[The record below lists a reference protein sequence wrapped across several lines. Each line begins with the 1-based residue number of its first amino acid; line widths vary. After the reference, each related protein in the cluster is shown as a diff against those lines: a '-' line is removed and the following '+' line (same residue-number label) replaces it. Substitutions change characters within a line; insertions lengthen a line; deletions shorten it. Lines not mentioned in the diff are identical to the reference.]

1 MAENKRDYY
10 EVLGVQ
16 KNASD
21 QEIKKAYR
29 KLAKENHPD
38 LNPGNKEAEA
48 RFKEINEAYE
58 ILSDGDKRSRY
69 DQFGFAGVDPNYGAG
84 GFGGG
89 GFEGGFDFGDL
100 GDIFGSFFGGG
111 FGGGAR
117 TRNGPQGFDLQVTEY
132 TDYIMPNNA
141 VFNGEMDANYFQH
154 QPYLTDF
161 NANNKTDLVSVVSV
175 HFEPLG
181 IYPGKVKELSALT
194 DGATIVVPNDPTN
207 EARALNL
214 LAAQGI
220 ITLKEGVGLAATV
233 KDITDNPKNVKIT
246 EVEAAQVPMALP
258 DYDFGV
264 INGNY
269 AVGAGLSDS
278 ILVSEDPNSEAAQTF
293 ANIVAVK
300 PGKENDPAIQALVK
314 VLTGE
319 EIRKFITEKYGV
331 AVVPVF

>member
-1 MAENKRDYY
+1 MKKLFALVIAALF
-10 EVLGVQ
+10 VLGAAGCGGNTAPSSTAPAPAPSSDAAPSGEAPKELVVL
-16 KNASD
+16 KVAASP
-21 QEIKKAYR
+21 APH
-29 KLAKENHPD
+29 A
-38 LNPGNKEAEA
+38 
-48 RFKEINEAYE
+48 E
-58 ILSDGDKRSRY
+58 ILNSVKD
-69 DQFGFAGVDPNYGAG
+69 AMAA
-84 GFGGG
+84 
-89 GFEGGFDFGDL
+89 EGY
-100 GDIFGSFFGGG
+100 
-111 FGGGAR
+111 
-117 TRNGPQGFDLQVTEY
+117 DLQVTEY

-141 VFNGEMDANYFQH
+141 VFNNEMDANYFQH

-161 NANNKTDLVSVVSV
+161 NEKNKTDLVSAVSV

-181 IYPGKVKELSALT
+181 VYPGKAASLNDLA

-220 ITLKEGVGLAATV
+220 IKLADGVGLAATV
-233 KDITDNPKNVKIT
+233 KDITENPKNVKIT

-300 PGKENDPAIQALVK
+300 PGRENDPAIQALVK
-314 VLTGE
+314 VLTSE
-319 EIRKFITEKYGV
+319 DTRKFITDKYGV

>member
-1 MAENKRDYY
+1 MKKLLAFAFALVL
-10 EVLGVQ
+10 VLG
-16 KNASD
+16 AAGCGSTP
-21 QEIKKAYR
+21 APSG
-29 KLAKENHPD
+29 AA
-38 LNPGNKEAEA
+38 PGNSASPSAPASGGGLTVLKVAA
-48 RFKEINEAYE
+48 SPAPHAE
-58 ILSDGDKRSRY
+58 ILNAVKD
-69 DQFGFAGVDPNYGAG
+69 AMAA
-84 GFGGG
+84 
-89 GFEGGFDFGDL
+89 EGY
-100 GDIFGSFFGGG
+100 
-111 FGGGAR
+111 
-117 TRNGPQGFDLQVTEY
+117 DLQVTEY

-161 NANNKTDLVSVVSV
+161 NAKNKTDLVSVVSV

-181 IYPGKVKELSALT
+181 IYPGKAKDLASLA

-220 ITLKEGVGLAATV
+220 ITLKDGVGLAATV
-233 KDITDNPKNVKIT
+233 KDITENPKNVKIT

-269 AVGAGLSDS
+269 AVGSELSDT

-300 PGKENDPAIQALVK
+300 PGKENDPAVQALVK
-314 VLTGE
+314 ALTSE
-319 EIRKFITEKYGV
+319 ETRKFITQKYGV

>member
-1 MAENKRDYY
+1 MKQFIAL
-10 EVLGVQ
+10 VIAALLTLGVVGCGGQ
-16 KNASD
+16 NPPASNSPAAPASPSD
-21 QEIKKAYR
+21 PAPSGDASNGLTVLKVA
-29 KLAKENHPD
+29 ASPAPH
-38 LNPGNKEAEA
+38 A
-48 RFKEINEAYE
+48 E
-58 ILSDGDKRSRY
+58 ILNSVKD
-69 DQFGFAGVDPNYGAG
+69 AMAA
-84 GFGGG
+84 
-89 GFEGGFDFGDL
+89 E
-100 GDIFGSFFGGG
+100 
-111 FGGGAR
+111 
-117 TRNGPQGFDLQVTEY
+117 GFDLQVVEY

-154 QPYLTDF
+154 QPYLTNF
-161 NANNKTDLVSVVSV
+161 NEKNKTDLVAAAAI

-181 IYPGKVKELSALT
+181 IYPGKTASLDALA

-220 ITLKEGVGLAATV
+220 ITLKEGAGLAATV

-269 AVGAGLSDS
+269 AVGTELSDS
-278 ILVSEDPNSEAAQTF
+278 ILVSEDPSSEAAQTF

-300 PGKENDPAIQALVK
+300 PGKENDAAIQALVK
-314 VLTGE
+314 VLTSE
-319 EIRKFITEKYGV
+319 DTRKFITEKYGV
-331 AVVPVF
+331 SVVPVF

>member
-1 MAENKRDYY
+1 MKKLFA
-10 EVLGVQ
+10 VLIAALLALGAVGCGGSPAPSSTSPA
-16 KNASD
+16 ASPD
-21 QEIKKAYR
+21 AAPSGEAP
-29 KLAKENHPD
+29 KELTTLKVAASPAPH
-38 LNPGNKEAEA
+38 A
-48 RFKEINEAYE
+48 E
-58 ILSDGDKRSRY
+58 ILNSLKD
-69 DQFGFAGVDPNYGAG
+69 ALAAEGV
-84 GFGGG
+84 
-89 GFEGGFDFGDL
+89 
-100 GDIFGSFFGGG
+100 
-111 FGGGAR
+111 
-117 TRNGPQGFDLQVTEY
+117 DLQVVEY

-181 IYPGKVKELSALT
+181 LYPGKVSSLDALAE
-194 DGATIVVPNDPTN
+194 GATIVVPNDPTN

-220 ITLKEGVGLAATV
+220 ITLKDGIGLAATV

-269 AVGAGLSDS
+269 AVGAGLSES

-300 PGKENDPAIQALVK
+300 PGRENEAAIQALVK
-314 VLTGE
+314 ALTSE
-319 EIRKFITEKYGV
+319 DTRKFITEKYGV

>member
-1 MAENKRDYY
+1 MKKFFALFIAVLF
-10 EVLGVQ
+10 VLGAVGCGQ
-16 KNASD
+16 NPPASNSPAAPASPSD
-21 QEIKKAYR
+21 PAPSGDASNGLTVLKVA
-29 KLAKENHPD
+29 ASPAPH
-38 LNPGNKEAEA
+38 A
-48 RFKEINEAYE
+48 E
-58 ILSDGDKRSRY
+58 ILNSVKD
-69 DQFGFAGVDPNYGAG
+69 AMAA
-84 GFGGG
+84 
-89 GFEGGFDFGDL
+89 E
-100 GDIFGSFFGGG
+100 
-111 FGGGAR
+111 
-117 TRNGPQGFDLQVTEY
+117 GFDLQVVEY

-154 QPYLTDF
+154 QPYLTNF
-161 NANNKTDLVSVVSV
+161 NEKNKTDLVAAAAI

-181 IYPGKVKELSALT
+181 IYPGKTASLDALA

-220 ITLKEGVGLAATV
+220 ITLKEGAGLAATV

-269 AVGAGLSDS
+269 AVGTELSDS
-278 ILVSEDPNSEAAQTF
+278 ILVSEDPSSEAAQTF

-300 PGKENDPAIQALVK
+300 PGKENDAAIQALVK
-314 VLTGE
+314 VLTSE
-319 EIRKFITEKYGV
+319 DTRKFITEKYGV

>member
-1 MAENKRDYY
+1 MKKFIAL
-10 EVLGVQ
+10 VIAALLTLGVVGCGGQ
-16 KNASD
+16 NPPASNSPAAPASPSD
-21 QEIKKAYR
+21 PAPSGDASNGLTVLKVA
-29 KLAKENHPD
+29 ASPAPH
-38 LNPGNKEAEA
+38 A
-48 RFKEINEAYE
+48 E
-58 ILSDGDKRSRY
+58 ILNSVKD
-69 DQFGFAGVDPNYGAG
+69 AMAA
-84 GFGGG
+84 
-89 GFEGGFDFGDL
+89 E
-100 GDIFGSFFGGG
+100 
-111 FGGGAR
+111 
-117 TRNGPQGFDLQVTEY
+117 GFDLQVVEY

>member
-1 MAENKRDYY
+1 MKKFFALFIAVLF
-10 EVLGVQ
+10 VLGAVGCGQ
-16 KNASD
+16 NPPASTSPAAPASPSD
-21 QEIKKAYR
+21 PAPSGDGSKGLTVLKVA
-29 KLAKENHPD
+29 ASPAPH
-38 LNPGNKEAEA
+38 A
-48 RFKEINEAYE
+48 E
-58 ILSDGDKRSRY
+58 ILNSVKD
-69 DQFGFAGVDPNYGAG
+69 AMAA
-84 GFGGG
+84 
-89 GFEGGFDFGDL
+89 E
-100 GDIFGSFFGGG
+100 
-111 FGGGAR
+111 
-117 TRNGPQGFDLQVTEY
+117 GFDLQVVEY

-154 QPYLTDF
+154 QPYLTNF
-161 NANNKTDLVSVVSV
+161 NEKNKTDLVAAAAI

-181 IYPGKVKELSALT
+181 IYPGKTASLDALA

-220 ITLKEGVGLAATV
+220 ITLKEGAGLAATV

-269 AVGAGLSDS
+269 AVGTELSDF
-278 ILVSEDPNSEAAQTF
+278 ILVSEDPSSEAAQTF

-300 PGKENDPAIQALVK
+300 PGKENDAAIQALVK
-314 VLTGE
+314 VLTSE
-319 EIRKFITEKYGV
+319 DTRKFITEKYGV
-331 AVVPVF
+331 SVVPVF

>member
-1 MAENKRDYY
+1 MKKLFALVIAALF
-10 EVLGVQ
+10 VLGAAGCGGNTAPSSTAPAPAPSSDAAPSGEAPKELVVL
-16 KNASD
+16 KVAASP
-21 QEIKKAYR
+21 APH
-29 KLAKENHPD
+29 A
-38 LNPGNKEAEA
+38 
-48 RFKEINEAYE
+48 E
-58 ILSDGDKRSRY
+58 ILNSVKD
-69 DQFGFAGVDPNYGAG
+69 AMAA
-84 GFGGG
+84 
-89 GFEGGFDFGDL
+89 EGY
-100 GDIFGSFFGGG
+100 
-111 FGGGAR
+111 
-117 TRNGPQGFDLQVTEY
+117 DLQVTEY

-141 VFNGEMDANYFQH
+141 VFNNEMDANYFQH

-161 NANNKTDLVSVVSV
+161 NEKNKTDLVSAVSV

-181 IYPGKVKELSALT
+181 VYPGKAASLNDLA

-220 ITLKEGVGLAATV
+220 IKLADGVGLAATV
-233 KDITDNPKNVKIT
+233 KDITENPKNVKIT

-269 AVGAGLSDS
+269 AVGAGLSGS

-300 PGKENDPAIQALVK
+300 PGRENDPAIQALVK
-314 VLTGE
+314 VLTSE
-319 EIRKFITEKYGV
+319 DTRKFITDKYGV

>member
-1 MAENKRDYY
+1 MKKILAFAFAL
-10 EVLGVQ
+10 VLVLSAAGCGGGTTPSGSPSTPAPSGSTPSSDAPKELTVL
-16 KNASD
+16 KVAASP
-21 QEIKKAYR
+21 APH
-29 KLAKENHPD
+29 A
-38 LNPGNKEAEA
+38 
-48 RFKEINEAYE
+48 E
-58 ILSDGDKRSRY
+58 ILNSVKD
-69 DQFGFAGVDPNYGAG
+69 AMAA
-84 GFGGG
+84 
-89 GFEGGFDFGDL
+89 E
-100 GDIFGSFFGGG
+100 
-111 FGGGAR
+111 
-117 TRNGPQGFDLQVTEY
+117 GFDLQVTEY

-141 VFNGEMDANYFQH
+141 VFNNEMDANYFQH

-161 NANNKTDLVSVVSV
+161 NEKNSTDLVSAVAV

-181 IYPGKVKELSALT
+181 IYPGKVKDLASLA

-220 ITLKEGVGLAATV
+220 IKLTDGVGLAATV

-269 AVGAGLSDS
+269 AVAAGLSGS

-300 PGKENDPAIQALVK
+300 PGRETEPAIQALVK
-314 VLTGE
+314 ALTSE
-319 EIRKFITEKYGV
+319 ETRKFITDKYGV

>member
-1 MAENKRDYY
+1 MKKLLVLALAALL
-10 EVLGVQ
+10 VLGAAGCGGPAAPSSTAPAP
-16 KNASD
+16 ASSGD
-21 QEIKKAYR
+21 AAPSSEAP
-29 KLAKENHPD
+29 KELTVLKVAASPAPH
-38 LNPGNKEAEA
+38 A
-48 RFKEINEAYE
+48 E
-58 ILSDGDKRSRY
+58 ILNSVKD
-69 DQFGFAGVDPNYGAG
+69 AMAA
-84 GFGGG
+84 
-89 GFEGGFDFGDL
+89 E
-100 GDIFGSFFGGG
+100 
-111 FGGGAR
+111 
-117 TRNGPQGFDLQVTEY
+117 GFDLQVTEY

-141 VFNGEMDANYFQH
+141 VFNNEMDANYFQH

-161 NANNKTDLVSVVSV
+161 NEKNSTDLVSAVSV

-181 IYPGKVKELSALT
+181 VYPGKAASLDALA

-220 ITLKEGVGLAATV
+220 ITLAEGVGLEATV
-233 KDITDNPKNVKIT
+233 KDITANPKNVKIT

-269 AVGAGLSDS
+269 AVAAGLSGS

-300 PGKENDPAIQALVK
+300 PGRENDPAIQALVK
-314 VLTGE
+314 VLTSE
-319 EIRKFITEKYGV
+319 ETRKFITDKYGV

>member
-1 MAENKRDYY
+1 MKKFIAL
-10 EVLGVQ
+10 VIAALLTLGVVGCGGQ
-16 KNASD
+16 NPPASNSPAAPASLSD
-21 QEIKKAYR
+21 PAPSGDASNGLTVLKVA
-29 KLAKENHPD
+29 ASPAPH
-38 LNPGNKEAEA
+38 A
-48 RFKEINEAYE
+48 E
-58 ILSDGDKRSRY
+58 ILNSVKD
-69 DQFGFAGVDPNYGAG
+69 AMAA
-84 GFGGG
+84 
-89 GFEGGFDFGDL
+89 E
-100 GDIFGSFFGGG
+100 
-111 FGGGAR
+111 
-117 TRNGPQGFDLQVTEY
+117 GFDLQVVEY

-154 QPYLTDF
+154 QPYLTNF
-161 NANNKTDLVSVVSV
+161 NEKNKTDLVAAAAI

-181 IYPGKVKELSALT
+181 IYPGKTASLDALA

-220 ITLKEGVGLAATV
+220 ITLKEGAGLAATV

-269 AVGAGLSDS
+269 AVGTELSDS
-278 ILVSEDPNSEAAQTF
+278 ILVSEDPSSEAAQTF

-300 PGKENDPAIQALVK
+300 PGKENDAAIQALVK
-314 VLTGE
+314 VLTSE
-319 EIRKFITEKYGV
+319 DTRKFITEKYGV
-331 AVVPVF
+331 SVVPVF

>member
-1 MAENKRDYY
+1 MKKLLAFIFALVL
-10 EVLGVQ
+10 VLGAAGCG
-16 KNASD
+16 NTPASSGT
-21 QEIKKAYR
+21 A
-29 KLAKENHPD
+29 
-38 LNPGNKEAEA
+38 PGNSASPSAPAPGDGGLTVLKVAA
-48 RFKEINEAYE
+48 SPAPHAE
-58 ILSDGDKRSRY
+58 ILNAVKD
-69 DQFGFAGVDPNYGAG
+69 AMAA
-84 GFGGG
+84 
-89 GFEGGFDFGDL
+89 EGY
-100 GDIFGSFFGGG
+100 
-111 FGGGAR
+111 
-117 TRNGPQGFDLQVTEY
+117 DLQVTEY

-161 NANNKTDLVSVVSV
+161 NEKNKTDLVSVVSV

-181 IYPGKVKELSALT
+181 IYPGKAKDLASLA

-220 ITLKEGVGLAATV
+220 ITLKDGVGLAATV
-233 KDITDNPKNVKIT
+233 KDITENPKNVKIT

-269 AVGAGLSDS
+269 AVGSELSDT

-314 VLTGE
+314 ALTSE
-319 EIRKFITEKYGV
+319 DARKFITQKYGV

>member
-1 MAENKRDYY
+1 MKKLFALVIAALF
-10 EVLGVQ
+10 VLGAAGCGGNPAPSSTAPAPAPSSDAAPSGEAPKELVVL
-16 KNASD
+16 KVAASP
-21 QEIKKAYR
+21 APH
-29 KLAKENHPD
+29 A
-38 LNPGNKEAEA
+38 
-48 RFKEINEAYE
+48 E
-58 ILSDGDKRSRY
+58 ILNSVKD
-69 DQFGFAGVDPNYGAG
+69 AMAA
-84 GFGGG
+84 
-89 GFEGGFDFGDL
+89 EGY
-100 GDIFGSFFGGG
+100 
-111 FGGGAR
+111 
-117 TRNGPQGFDLQVTEY
+117 DLQVTEY

-141 VFNGEMDANYFQH
+141 VFNNEMDANYFQH

-161 NANNKTDLVSVVSV
+161 NEKNKTDLVSAVSV

-181 IYPGKVKELSALT
+181 VYPGKAASLNDLA

-220 ITLKEGVGLAATV
+220 IKLADGVGLAATV
-233 KDITDNPKNVKIT
+233 KDIIENPRNVKIT

-300 PGKENDPAIQALVK
+300 PGRENDPAIQALVK
-314 VLTGE
+314 VLTSE
-319 EIRKFITEKYGV
+319 DTRKFITDKYGV

>member
-1 MAENKRDYY
+1 MKKLFALVIAALF
-10 EVLGVQ
+10 VLGAAGCGG
-16 KNASD
+16 NTTPGSTAPAPASPSD
-21 QEIKKAYR
+21 AAPSGEAP
-29 KLAKENHPD
+29 KELVVLKVAASPAPH
-38 LNPGNKEAEA
+38 A
-48 RFKEINEAYE
+48 E
-58 ILSDGDKRSRY
+58 ILNSVKD
-69 DQFGFAGVDPNYGAG
+69 AMAA
-84 GFGGG
+84 
-89 GFEGGFDFGDL
+89 EGY
-100 GDIFGSFFGGG
+100 
-111 FGGGAR
+111 
-117 TRNGPQGFDLQVTEY
+117 DLQVTEY

-141 VFNGEMDANYFQH
+141 VFNNEMDANYFQH

-161 NANNKTDLVSVVSV
+161 NEKNKTDLVSAVSV

-181 IYPGKVKELSALT
+181 VYPGKAASLNDLA

-220 ITLKEGVGLAATV
+220 IKLADGVGLAATV
-233 KDITDNPKNVKIT
+233 KDITENPNNVKIT

-300 PGKENDPAIQALVK
+300 PGRENDPAIQALVK
-314 VLTGE
+314 VLTSE
-319 EIRKFITEKYGV
+319 DTRKFITDKYGV

>member
-1 MAENKRDYY
+1 MKKLLAFAFALVLVLSAAGCGGSTPSGDAPKELTVLKVAASPAPHAE
-10 EVLGVQ
+10 
-16 KNASD
+16 
-21 QEIKKAYR
+21 I
-29 KLAKENHPD
+29 
-38 LNPGNKEAEA
+38 LNSVKEAMAAE
-48 RFKEINEAYE
+48 
-58 ILSDGDKRSRY
+58 
-69 DQFGFAGVDPNYGAG
+69 
-84 GFGGG
+84 
-89 GFEGGFDFGDL
+89 
-100 GDIFGSFFGGG
+100 
-111 FGGGAR
+111 
-117 TRNGPQGFDLQVTEY
+117 GFDLQITEY

-181 IYPGKVKELSALT
+181 LYPGKVKELSALT

-220 ITLKEGVGLAATV
+220 ITLKEEVGLAATV

>member
-1 MAENKRDYY
+1 MKKILAFAFAL
-10 EVLGVQ
+10 VLVLSAAGCGGGTAPSGSPSTPAPSGSTPSSDAPKELTVL
-16 KNASD
+16 KVAASP
-21 QEIKKAYR
+21 APH
-29 KLAKENHPD
+29 A
-38 LNPGNKEAEA
+38 
-48 RFKEINEAYE
+48 E
-58 ILSDGDKRSRY
+58 ILNSVKD
-69 DQFGFAGVDPNYGAG
+69 AMAA
-84 GFGGG
+84 
-89 GFEGGFDFGDL
+89 E
-100 GDIFGSFFGGG
+100 
-111 FGGGAR
+111 
-117 TRNGPQGFDLQVTEY
+117 GFDLQVTEY

-141 VFNGEMDANYFQH
+141 VFNNEMDANYFQH

-161 NANNKTDLVSVVSV
+161 NEKNSTDLVSAVAV

-181 IYPGKVKELSALT
+181 IYPGKVKDLASLA

-220 ITLKEGVGLAATV
+220 IKLTDGVGLAATV

-269 AVGAGLSDS
+269 AVAAGLSGS

-300 PGKENDPAIQALVK
+300 PGRETEPAIQALVK
-314 VLTGE
+314 ALTSE
-319 EIRKFITEKYGV
+319 ETRKFITDKYGV

>member
-1 MAENKRDYY
+1 MKKLLAFVIAALF
-10 EVLGVQ
+10 VLGAVGCGSANTPSSAAPSAPAPAAPSSEAP
-16 KNASD
+16 KAPTVLKVAASP
-21 QEIKKAYR
+21 APH
-29 KLAKENHPD
+29 A
-38 LNPGNKEAEA
+38 
-48 RFKEINEAYE
+48 E
-58 ILSDGDKRSRY
+58 ILNSLKD
-69 DQFGFAGVDPNYGAG
+69 AMAA
-84 GFGGG
+84 
-89 GFEGGFDFGDL
+89 EGY
-100 GDIFGSFFGGG
+100 
-111 FGGGAR
+111 
-117 TRNGPQGFDLQVTEY
+117 DLQVVEY

-161 NANNKTDLVSVVSV
+161 NANNNTDLVSVVSV

-181 IYPGKVKELSALT
+181 VYPGKVKDLSALA

-220 ITLKEGVGLAATV
+220 IALKDGVGLAATV
-233 KDITDNPKNVKIT
+233 KDIAENPKNVKIT

-269 AVGAGLSDS
+269 AVGAGLSGS

-300 PGKENDPAIQALVK
+300 PGKENEPAIQALVK
-314 VLTGE
+314 AITSE
-319 EIRKFITEKYGV
+319 DTRKFITEKYGV

>member
-1 MAENKRDYY
+1 MKKLLAFAIAALF
-10 EVLGVQ
+10 VLGAAGCGGNPSSTAPAPAPSDTAPAPSSDAPKELTVL
-16 KNASD
+16 KVAASPTPHA
-21 QEIKKAYR
+21 EILTA
-29 KLAKENHPD
+29 AKE
-38 LNPGNKEAEA
+38 AMA
-48 RFKEINEAYE
+48 A
-58 ILSDGDKRSRY
+58 
-69 DQFGFAGVDPNYGAG
+69 
-84 GFGGG
+84 
-89 GFEGGFDFGDL
+89 
-100 GDIFGSFFGGG
+100 
-111 FGGGAR
+111 
-117 TRNGPQGFDLQVTEY
+117 QGFDLQVTEY

-161 NANNKTDLVSVVSV
+161 NANNKTDLVAAVAV

-181 IYPGKVKELSALT
+181 IYPGKAKDLASLA

-233 KDITDNPKNVKIT
+233 KDITENPKNVKIT

>member
-1 MAENKRDYY
+1 MKKFIAL
-10 EVLGVQ
+10 VIAALLTLGVVGCGGQ
-16 KNASD
+16 NPPASNSPAAPASPSD
-21 QEIKKAYR
+21 PAPSGDASNGLTVLKVA
-29 KLAKENHPD
+29 ASPAPH
-38 LNPGNKEAEA
+38 A
-48 RFKEINEAYE
+48 E
-58 ILSDGDKRSRY
+58 ILNSVKD
-69 DQFGFAGVDPNYGAG
+69 AMAA
-84 GFGGG
+84 
-89 GFEGGFDFGDL
+89 E
-100 GDIFGSFFGGG
+100 
-111 FGGGAR
+111 
-117 TRNGPQGFDLQVTEY
+117 GFDLQVVEY

-154 QPYLTDF
+154 QPYLTNF
-161 NANNKTDLVSVVSV
+161 NEKNKTDLVAAAAI

-181 IYPGKVKELSALT
+181 IYPGKTASLDALA

-220 ITLKEGVGLAATV
+220 IKLTDGVGLAATV

-269 AVGAGLSDS
+269 AVGTELSDS
-278 ILVSEDPNSEAAQTF
+278 ILVSEDPSSEAAQTF

-300 PGKENDPAIQALVK
+300 PGKENDAAIQALVK
-314 VLTGE
+314 VLTSE
-319 EIRKFITEKYGV
+319 DTRKFITEKYGV
-331 AVVPVF
+331 SVVPVF

>member
-1 MAENKRDYY
+1 MKKFIAL
-10 EVLGVQ
+10 VIAALLTLGVVGCGGQ
-16 KNASD
+16 NPPASNSPAAPASPSD
-21 QEIKKAYR
+21 PAPSGDASNGLTVLKVA
-29 KLAKENHPD
+29 ASPAPH
-38 LNPGNKEAEA
+38 A
-48 RFKEINEAYE
+48 E
-58 ILSDGDKRSRY
+58 ILNSVKD
-69 DQFGFAGVDPNYGAG
+69 AMAA
-84 GFGGG
+84 
-89 GFEGGFDFGDL
+89 E
-100 GDIFGSFFGGG
+100 
-111 FGGGAR
+111 
-117 TRNGPQGFDLQVTEY
+117 GFDLQVVEY

-161 NANNKTDLVSVVSV
+161 NEKNSTDLVSAVAV

-181 IYPGKVKELSALT
+181 IYPGKVKDLASLA

-220 ITLKEGVGLAATV
+220 ITLKEGAGLAATV

-269 AVGAGLSDS
+269 AVGTELSDS
-278 ILVSEDPNSEAAQTF
+278 ILVSEDPSSEAAQTF

-300 PGKENDPAIQALVK
+300 PGKENDAAIQALVK
-314 VLTGE
+314 VLTSE
-319 EIRKFITEKYGV
+319 DTRKFITEKYGV
-331 AVVPVF
+331 SVVPVF